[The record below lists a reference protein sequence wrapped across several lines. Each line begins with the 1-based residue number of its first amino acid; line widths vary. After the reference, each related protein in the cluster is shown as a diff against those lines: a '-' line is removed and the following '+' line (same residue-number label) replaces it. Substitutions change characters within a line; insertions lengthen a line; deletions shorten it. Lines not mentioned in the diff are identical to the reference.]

1 MIYWQL
7 FYEFFLIGLFA
18 IGGGMATL
26 PFLRDLG
33 ARTQWFTAE
42 QLIDMIAVS
51 ESTPG
56 PIGIN
61 MATYVGYT
69 TGGVPGSILATL
81 AMVLP
86 SLLIVTLIA
95 KVLETYRESRLVQS
109 VFYGIRPASVGLIT
123 AAALSIFVIA
133 ILQID
138 VFNATQQVI
147 DLIRPKRI
155 LLAVALFLPSAM
167 EAAPGNNHRYFRR
180 YWRSVPFCRSMM
192 HEMGA
197 SIR

>member
-33 ARTQWFTAE
+33 ARTGWFTQA
-42 QLIDMIAVS
+42 QLVDMIAVS

-69 TGGVPGSILATL
+69 TAGVPGSIIATL
-81 AMVLP
+81 AEIMP
-86 SLLIVTLIA
+86 SLLIVTIIA
-95 KVLETYRESRLVQS
+95 KVLETYRDSRLVQS

-123 AAALSIFVIA
+123 AAAFSIFLIA

-138 VFNATQQVI
+138 VYNATQRVI

-155 LLAVALFLPSAM
+155 VLALALFFAIRKWKPHPVLTIAI
-167 EAAPGNNHRYFRR
+167 AAVVGAVFRFAD
-180 YWRSVPFCRSMM
+180 P
-192 HEMGA
+192 
-197 SIR
+197 

>member
-26 PFLRDLG
+26 PFLRNLG
-33 ARTQWFTAE
+33 ERTGWFTPA

-69 TGGVPGSILATL
+69 TAGIPGSVLATM
-81 AMVLP
+81 AEILP
-86 SLLIVTLIA
+86 SLLIVTVIA
-95 KVLETYRESRLVQS
+95 KVLETYRDSRLVQS
-109 VFYGIRPASVGLIT
+109 IFYGIRPASVGLIT
-123 AAALSIFVIA
+123 SAALSIFLIA

-138 VFNATQQVI
+138 VYHATLQVI

-155 LLAVALFLPSAM
+155 LLAVALFFAIRKWKPHPVLTIAI
-167 EAAPGNNHRYFRR
+167 AAVVGAVFRFAD
-180 YWRSVPFCRSMM
+180 P
-192 HEMGA
+192 
-197 SIR
+197 

>member
-1 MIYWQL
+1 MMYWQL

-138 VFNATQQVI
+138 VFNATRQAI

-155 LLAVALFLPSAM
+155 LLAVALFFAIRKWKPHPVTTIAISAVIG
-167 EAAPGNNHRYFRR
+167 AVFRFAD
-180 YWRSVPFCRSMM
+180 P
-192 HEMGA
+192 
-197 SIR
+197 